1 LFRIPSAVIYI
12 DLKTVLAV
20 SQLAQRRLPFEV
32 NGATGPKATIVNGT
46 YTPTEERLNGKTVY
60 SKLGDDSKC
69 LYFATD
75 KTWIVT
81 NTTAAKEGKL
91 AGFAHTEA
99 GLSHP
104 TLAKQWNVFDGEA
117 WQPQT
122 LKASVMVSHC
132 ELPYPQTLPLAQ
144 TFK

>member
-1 LFRIPSAVIYI
+1 MGLNA
-12 DLKTVLAV
+12 DT
-20 SQLAQRRLPFEV
+20 
-32 NGATGPKATIVNGT
+32 VNGT
-46 YTPTEERLNGKTVY
+46 YLSTEERLNGMTVY
-60 SKLGDDSKC
+60 SKLGSTHCFLIRCQDGKWAAG
-69 LYFATD
+69 ATSEQLKD
-75 KTWIVT
+75 NEIY
-81 NTTAAKEGKL
+81 
-91 AGFAHTEA
+91 AGIASTIEE

-117 WQPQT
+117 FQPQT